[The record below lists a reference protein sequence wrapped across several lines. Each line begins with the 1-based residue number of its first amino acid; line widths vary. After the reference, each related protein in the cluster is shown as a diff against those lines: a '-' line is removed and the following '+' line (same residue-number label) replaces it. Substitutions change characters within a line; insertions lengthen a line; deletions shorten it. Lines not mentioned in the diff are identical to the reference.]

1 MSKPLIT
8 LDLVDFEELRDA
20 FNVLPKNLAA
30 RTMGAAAK
38 RALQPALG
46 ALRNTTPKGP
56 TGNLRRSIATAS
68 RRYIKTGT
76 GAAVVGYRKPDSG
89 SKPPEGSRRKANDKS
104 RHQFIV
110 EYGTAV
116 RRTKKG
122 ANRGRSPARQPVI
135 RAWRAVEGQV
145 AANLLREMRAG
156 IDLAM
161 KQLLDPK
168 GRKVYGG

>member
-1 MSKPLIT
+1 MSKPLIK
-8 LDLVDFEELRDA
+8 LDFPDFVELRDA
-20 FNVLPKNLAA
+20 YRVLPDKLAA

-38 RALQPALG
+38 RALQPAVA

-68 RRYIKTGT
+68 RRYTKTGT
-76 GAAVVGYRKPDSG
+76 GAAVVGYRKPGSG
-89 SKPPEGSRRKANDKS
+89 SKPPEGSRKKANDKS
-104 RHQFIV
+104 AHQFIV

-145 AANLLREMRAG
+145 AANLQREMRAG
-156 IDLAM
+156 LDAAM
-161 KQLLDPK
+161 KQLLDAK